1 MISKKYSVVSVC
13 LCLFSIVILL
23 SCQSGRELHYFKE
36 GPNYYRLKI
45 KEYAFLSSSRYVS
58 GYFDEVAVDKYFGE
72 IYRADSL
79 TFISE
84 PSKAKTDSTYESALK
99 KEKSSKL
106 VMILSTNSD
115 VVAEQIGSLAKN
127 EETLELMARLAN
139 KDIIAENQ
147 NLNIQK
153 EAMLGKN
160 ASLMVAANTFINTID
175 TSLVNNDTSYLA
187 ETIRSFINHLTA
199 VNGENVI
206 VNDLNEAEIWYKTRF
221 VRP

>member
-1 MISKKYSVVSVC
+1 MAKHFTTTTLLV
-13 LCLFSIVILL
+13 LIVGVMLI

-45 KEYAFLSSSRYVS
+45 NEYAFLSRSRYVS
-58 GYFDEVAVDKYFGE
+58 GYFDEVAVDRSFGE
-72 IYRADSL
+72 IYRADSI

-84 PSKAKTDSTYESALK
+84 PSPVKADSSSENALKRDESA
-99 KEKSSKL
+99 KL

-139 KDIIAENQ
+139 KDVIQDNQ
-147 NLNIQK
+147 NLKIQK
-153 EAMLGKN
+153 DEIVEKN
-160 ASLMVAANTFINTID
+160 SSLIIAANTFINTID
-175 TSLVNNDTSYLA
+175 TNLVKTDSLYLA
-187 ETIRSFINHLTA
+187 ESIRSFLNHLTA
-199 VNGENVI
+199 TNGENVI
-206 VNDLNEAEIWYKTRF
+206 LNNLKEAEIWYKTRF